1 MAVTSCFFFFLMF
14 ITSRYNH
21 LSTMLNV
28 TLRVEN
34 SSGNVFFPT
43 VQHLSMTLLSSYQ
56 QGCLSFLLFVRP
68 SVRSLLHSF
77 IPRTDSFSRQTD
89 NPSRS
94 ERGNENA
101 SSIFTSEAT
110 SLMVHHRCF
119 LFFFYIRYNIFT
131 VYISQK
137 TKSVVVVYI
146 RSNFISVFD
155 ET

>member
-1 MAVTSCFFFFLMF
+1 MF

-68 SVRSLLHSF
+68 SVRCCIHLFLG
-77 IPRTDSFSRQTD
+77 QTVF
-89 NPSRS
+89 PVRS